1 MDLEEQIY
9 QEFSKPPENP
19 VIRIYHITQTW
30 VALEWDP
37 LVLNSVS
44 LKEIDIFK
52 NNQRIQARRL
62 SDTRVKISGLG
73 KNINIIKIFII
84 ILFIINIYIKI

>member
-1 MDLEEQIY
+1 MELEEQIY
-9 QEFSKPPENP
+9 KEFSRPPENP
-19 VIRIYHITQTW
+19 KIKIYHITQTW

-37 LVLNSVS
+37 LVLNSVE

-52 NNQRIQARRL
+52 NGQRIQARRL

-73 KNINIIKIFII
+73 KKLIK
-84 ILFIINIYIKI
+84 